1 MQSQS
6 PRYLLFQ
13 IDIKINGWR
22 FAVRV
27 LEPRLT
33 SEWTR
38 NSWWRFDNARYRHSL
53 LLLCF
58 FISFRWGCLSDTGW
72 YPMIWY
78 DDING
83 YNPTIQR
90 YCACWHFTSSLK
102 CSVCGRLLAIVCPF
116 PFALFHSFHR
126 TCLCVCV
133 WMCSCA
139 PQICKWLP
147 QFGARI
153 DYCWEFIVAN
163 CTKFSLPIWRHS
175 FVRSL
180 SLPSFCLSRALH
192 TISHRYTEI
201 IAIA

>member
-133 WMCSCA
+133 CECA
-139 PQICKWLP
+139 RVLHKFANDYPSLVLVSIIVENLLLRIARNSRCPFDVIRLFVLFLSHHSVSP
-147 QFGARI
+147 EHYTPYRI
-153 DYCWEFIVAN
+153 D
-163 CTKFSLPIWRHS
+163 TPKL
-175 FVRSL
+175 
-180 SLPSFCLSRALH
+180 
-192 TISHRYTEI
+192 
-201 IAIA
+201 